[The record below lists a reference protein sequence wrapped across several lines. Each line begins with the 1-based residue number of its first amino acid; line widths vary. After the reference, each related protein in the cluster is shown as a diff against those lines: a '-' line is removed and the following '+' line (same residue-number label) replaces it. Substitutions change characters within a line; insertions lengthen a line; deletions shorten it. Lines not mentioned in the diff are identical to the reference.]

1 MNKKLSKI
9 GLLLIAIINCP
20 YLLFLIGGLT
30 PDPVANK
37 IVAENTWFV
46 IISPIILIV
55 LCVAGLFVKEKN
67 IGKYRKCSKL
77 FAVLRVVAGEFGVF
91 LLTFY
96 EVWQEQGV
104 ENPLS
109 IILKLEKDNLYLAVG
124 VIILL
129 ISLPLIEHIAALLL
143 FEYGLEKEKRM
154 KNFRIYKILLICLTV
169 IALSGIVM
177 SGVAANC
184 LYFN

>member
-9 GLLLIAIINCP
+9 GLILIAIINCP

-46 IISPIILIV
+46 IISPIVLIV
-55 LCVAGLFVKEKN
+55 LCVAGLFVKENN
-67 IGKYRKCSKL
+67 INKYRKCSKI
-77 FAVLRVVAGEFGVF
+77 FAVLRIIAGEFGVF
-91 LLTFY
+91 CLTFY

-104 ENPLS
+104 KNPLS
-109 IILKLEKDNLYLAVG
+109 IFLTLEKDNMYLAVA

-129 ISLPLIEHIAALLL
+129 IALPLIEHIAALLL

-154 KNFRIYKILLICLTV
+154 KNLLIYKILLICLTV

-177 SGVAANC
+177 SGIGLCVS
-184 LYFN
+184 